1 MVHNHTNKQH
11 INIIEVV
18 LKTNLAKFGQ
28 IVRELISEMYIF
40 NHFIYVDLFKQF
52 DHLTG
57 WTNQFPPDHFKQLDH
72 FI

>member
-28 IVRELISEMYIF
+28 FARELISEMYIF
-40 NHFIYVDLFKQF
+40 NHFIYVD
-52 DHLTG
+52 
-57 WTNQFPPDHFKQLDH
+57 HFKQLDH